1 MNDMARTLTALLDAA
16 NKSKARD
23 NAKQDNFDPEGVAM
37 MLKEKLGLLQV
48 EHQFD
53 TGVLV
58 DWKSGLSNKTIKGPF
73 IVTKVLSD
81 PTLDTEPLA
90 GSSYFRESLDIVVA
104 RFDEDGD
111 FVENYLDSRR
121 LQPFVPGE

>member
-16 NKSKARD
+16 NKSKAHD
-23 NAKQDNFDPEGVAM
+23 NAKQDNLDPDGVVM
-37 MLKEKLGLLQV
+37 MLKEKQELMQV
-48 EHQFD
+48 EHHFD
-53 TGVLV
+53 TGDLV
-58 DWKSGLSNKTIKGPF
+58 TWKPGLANKTIKGPF

-81 PTLDTEPLA
+81 PIIDTEPPP
-90 GSSYFRESLDIVVA
+90 GSVYFREPLDIVIA

-121 LQPFVPGE
+121 LHPFVPGE